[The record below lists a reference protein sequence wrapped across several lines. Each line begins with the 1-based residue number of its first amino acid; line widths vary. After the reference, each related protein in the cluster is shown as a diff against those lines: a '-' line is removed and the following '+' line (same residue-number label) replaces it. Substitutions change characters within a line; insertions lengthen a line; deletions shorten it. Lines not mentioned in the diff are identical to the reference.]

1 MWSVHGGSNVLGD
14 APGGDILPM
23 QLEENEG
30 ELVVSMNPGQSR
42 NLFLL
47 FFQQVFMSD
56 FNFLS
61 NFQI

>member
-30 ELVVSMNPGQSR
+30 ELVVSMNLGQSI

-47 FFQQVFMSD
+47 FFQQVFD
-56 FNFLS
+56 V
-61 NFQI
+61 